1 MKNVAATNG
10 QSVSLASFFLE
21 EEKACAG
28 NLVVTG
34 ILLNFCGVLLGRPP
48 LSYERF
54 RSKLATAEYRVHRA
68 VQEKS
73 ERAPKKFFTILPA
86 GPGRER
92 RILRREPERA
102 EEEKKCA
109 ELFCRKRPFL
119 WLCCAWGPPRRRSEE
134 ALQSARRRLRPGRRP
149 RASSKSL
156 PEWTRRQAFRLW

>member
-10 QSVSLASFFLE
+10 QRVSLASFFL

-34 ILLNFCGVLLGRPP
+34 TLLNFCGVLLGRPS

-73 ERAPKKFFTILPA
+73 ERAEEKFFTILRA
-86 GPGRER
+86 GR
-92 RILRREPERA
+92 RRQRLRLRREPERA

-109 ELFCRKRPFL
+109 DLFCRKRPFL
-119 WLCCAWGPPRRRSEE
+119 PLCCAWGPPRRRSEE

-156 PEWTRRQAFRLW
+156 PEWTRRQAFPLP

>member
-34 ILLNFCGVLLGRPP
+34 ILLNFCRVLLGRLS
-48 LSYERF
+48 LSYGRF

-73 ERAPKKFFTILPA
+73 ERALKKFFTILRA
-86 GPGRER
+86 GHRRER
-92 RILRREPERA
+92 RILRA
-102 EEEKKCA
+102 N
-109 ELFCRKRPFL
+109 
-119 WLCCAWGPPRRRSEE
+119 
-134 ALQSARRRLRPGRRP
+134 
-149 RASSKSL
+149 
-156 PEWTRRQAFRLW
+156 